1 MADPIS
7 ITATEGTKATTLDNK
22 NASAL
27 DKDTFLKILVAQLK
41 MQDPTKPTD
50 SSQFMAQMAQ
60 FSTVEQLTNMAK
72 TNADA
77 AASAKVDQSVGLLG
91 RTATY
96 KGTDGSVISGVVQ
109 HVDITSAG
117 PTLTI
122 NGISGIDPNKL
133 TQVAEPA

>member
-1 MADPIS
+1 MADPIA
-7 ITATEGTKATTLDNK
+7 ITGTEGTKATTLDSK
-22 NASAL
+22 SSAAL

-72 TNADA
+72 TSSDA

-91 RTATY
+91 RTVTY
-96 KGTDGSVISGVVQ
+96 KGSDGLPVSGVVQ
-109 HVDITSAG
+109 HVDISAAG
-117 PTLTI
+117 PTLTV
-122 NGISGIDPNKL
+122 NGITGIDPTKL
-133 TQVAEPA
+133 TQVTEA

>member
-1 MADPIS
+1 MADPS
-7 ITATEGTKATTLDNK
+7 AHTGADGTTGAELNNK

-50 SSQFMAQMAQ
+50 SPQFMAQMAQ

-72 TNADA
+72 TSTDA
-77 AASAKVDQSVGLLG
+77 AASAKGDESGGLLG

-96 KGTDGSVISGVVQ
+96 TGSNGLPVSGVVQ
-109 HVDITSAG
+109 HVDITKAG

-122 NGISGIDPNKL
+122 DGISGIDPGAL
-133 TQVAEPA
+133 TQVAEAS